1 MSPSTKKLL
10 EEVESWP
17 EEDQEELA
25 EYARGIKARR
35 TGVYSLTADERA
47 ALAESAEDV
56 RAGRFATDEEI
67 AEIFK
72 KARPQRA

>member
-35 TGVYSLTADERA
+35 TRVYSLTADERA
-47 ALAESAEDV
+47 VLAESAEDV
-56 RAGRFATDEEI
+56 RVGRFVTDKEI